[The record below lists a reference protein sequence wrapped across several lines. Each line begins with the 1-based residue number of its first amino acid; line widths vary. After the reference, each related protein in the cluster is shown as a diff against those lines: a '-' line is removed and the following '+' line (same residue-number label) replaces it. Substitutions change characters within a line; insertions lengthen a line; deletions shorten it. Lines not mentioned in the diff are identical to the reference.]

1 MSGKDPTLLSSKRG
15 NLAGLWTLARP
26 ANLLYASATLL
37 LLRFGWMTRWAP
49 EGQFL
54 SLPLDLFLEGL
65 LVVVLLM
72 AAGNWINAYFD
83 VVEDRINRPDRAIVD
98 RTVKRRVLIVAH
110 PVTHFIALCL
120 ALHLSVQLDRWAP
133 LILSAAVAFVLWMYS
148 ARWKSIPLVGNG
160 MVAALIGLVPVWLGL
175 LEAPFHAASEAELRT
190 LWWSLG
196 AYGSLA
202 AGVAMAREIAKDAQD
217 IAGDTAAGKNTF
229 PVRFGAS
236 KARILCASLLL
247 FLGVAYAATL
257 WSLELA
263 AHLTEALTWSV
274 PSVGWLWACAEVLR
288 RSPRWDRVS
297 KATLLT
303 LLLGSLQ
310 CLWIGPL

>member
-37 LLRFGWMTRWAP
+37 LLRFGWMARWAP
-49 EGQFL
+49 KGQFL
-54 SLPLDLFLEGL
+54 SLPLGLFLEGL

-133 LILSAAVAFVLWMYS
+133 LILAAAVAFALWMYS

-175 LEAPFHAASEAELRT
+175 LEPPFHAASEAELRT

-217 IAGDTAAGKNTF
+217 IAGDNAAGKNTF

-247 FLGVAYAATL
+247 FLGVAYAAAL

-263 AHLTEALTWSV
+263 APLTEALTWSV

-288 RSPRWDRVS
+288 RSPRWDRAS
-297 KATLLT
+297 KSTLLT
-303 LLLGSLQ
+303 LLVGSLQ

>member
-37 LLRFGWMTRWAP
+37 LLRFGWMARWAP

-54 SLPLDLFLEGL
+54 SLPLGLFLEGL

-133 LILSAAVAFVLWMYS
+133 LILAAAAFVLWMYS

-160 MVAALIGLVPVWLGL
+160 MVAAPHPFGPRLAG
-175 LEAPFHAASEAELRT
+175 AP
-190 LWWSLG
+190 
-196 AYGSLA
+196 
-202 AGVAMAREIAKDAQD
+202 
-217 IAGDTAAGKNTF
+217 
-229 PVRFGAS
+229 
-236 KARILCASLLL
+236 
-247 FLGVAYAATL
+247 
-257 WSLELA
+257 
-263 AHLTEALTWSV
+263 
-274 PSVGWLWACAEVLR
+274 
-288 RSPRWDRVS
+288 
-297 KATLLT
+297 
-303 LLLGSLQ
+303 
-310 CLWIGPL
+310 